1 MKLNIEITAIE
12 KEALRRAIAG
22 LVADERARFPGRIR
36 RSRIEM
42 ACGSLYE
49 KVFER
54 KPAGDDDEL
63 A

>member
-22 LVADERARFPGRIR
+22 LVADARARFPGRTR
-36 RSRIEM
+36 RSRIEV
-42 ACGSLYE
+42 ACESLYE

-54 KPAGDDDEL
+54 KPVGDE
-63 A
+63 